1 MRSAIAALVL
11 GALAASGATIP
22 RPAPELA
29 INSQNGPV
37 HLSKLKGK
45 VVVVEIMS
53 TTCPHCQNSSKILS
67 KLKNEYGPKG
77 FEALGVAINE
87 DANVPQFIQNFGV
100 NFPVGAG
107 KRDDAFAFLQH
118 SVMTPFY
125 FPQLVFID
133 RSGNIRAQYG
143 GTDAFVQTNEEKN
156 VRGMIEK
163 LLAEGTAKK
172 PAVPARSRKR

>member
-1 MRSAIAALVL
+1 MAALL
-11 GALAASGATIP
+11 LSAFAASAATIP

-37 HLSKLKGK
+37 QLSKLKGK

-53 TTCPHCQNSSKILS
+53 TTCPHCQTSARILS

-77 FEALGVAINE
+77 FEVLGMAIND
-87 DANVPQFIQNFGV
+87 DANIPQFIQNFGV
-100 NFPVGAG
+100 NFPIGKG
-107 KRDDAFAFLQH
+107 KRDEAFAFLQH

-133 RSGNIRAQYG
+133 RSGAIRAQHG

-163 LLAEGTAKK
+163 LLAEGAAKK
-172 PAVPARSRKR
+172 PAASTRSRKR

>member
-1 MRSAIAALVL
+1 MRLSIAAL
-11 GALAASGATIP
+11 ALSAFAASGATIP
-22 RPAPELA
+22 RPAPELS

-37 HLSKLKGK
+37 QLSRLKGK

-53 TTCPHCQNSSKILS
+53 TTCPHCQTSAKILS
-67 KLKNEYGPKG
+67 KLKNEFGPKG
-77 FEALGVAINE
+77 FEAMGVAIND
-87 DANVPQFIQNFGV
+87 DANLPQFIQTYGV
-100 NFPVGAG
+100 NFPVGKG

-133 RSGNIRAQYG
+133 RAGNVRAQHG

-163 LLAEGTAKK
+163 LLAEGVAKK
-172 PAVPARSRKR
+172 AAAPARSRKR